1 MIVKDDMELGAHKAS
16 RCAINKQN
24 GGCMVGRS
32 SEIYTDAGSGFPF
45 RNFVILT
52 QVQKLGNQK
61 DENLQ
66 DDFFVWTR

>member
-16 RCAINKQN
+16 RCAINKRN

-45 RNFVILT
+45 RNFMILT
-52 QVQKLGNQK
+52 K
-61 DENLQ
+61 
-66 DDFFVWTR
+66 VWFKNVNWATKRMKMM